1 MIVIKSAGVNE
12 AWISTFQALVEDGSE
27 TGNEKYLRDEVV
39 LIEIA
44 KPEVVLADKRFPMA
58 QTDLDVINKYIY
70 SGDDEAKVVHEW
82 TKLYYHRAFDNP
94 NSQIEFLINNLN
106 EEWPVGEAQI
116 SMWDKNIDQGKKVAP
131 CTQII
136 WARIKNGKLEL
147 HVHANSSDAYKKLL
161 MNMLEF
167 ISLQR
172 YIADRVGIPV
182 GKYYHILDS
191 CHLHHKDKEKIDE
204 LYASLITE

>member
-94 NSQIEFLINNLN
+94 NSQIEFLIN
-106 EEWPVGEAQI
+106 
-116 SMWDKNIDQGKKVAP
+116 
-131 CTQII
+131 
-136 WARIKNGKLEL
+136 
-147 HVHANSSDAYKKLL
+147 LL
-161 MNMLEF
+161 
-167 ISLQR
+167 
-172 YIADRVGIPV
+172 Y
-182 GKYYHILDS
+182 
-191 CHLHHKDKEKIDE
+191 
-204 LYASLITE
+204 